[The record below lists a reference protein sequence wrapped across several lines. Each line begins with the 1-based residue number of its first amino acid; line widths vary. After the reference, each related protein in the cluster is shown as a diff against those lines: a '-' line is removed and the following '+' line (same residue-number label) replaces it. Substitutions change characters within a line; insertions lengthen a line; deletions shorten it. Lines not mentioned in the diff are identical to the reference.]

1 MVVPDAL
8 AADAVHGP
16 WTVHIQA
23 GAGIVYASDP
33 ESEYQETVNKAAA
46 LGRAIDLA
54 EQAFLGQAPA
64 EAPET
69 VEAVSTGSEGRS
81 VSTCAH
87 GAGTRSGRV
96 GGRGVLGG
104 AAGARASLLAV
115 ADGVRQGQPKPQRA
129 GATRGMVRAVGGN
142 SQARD
147 PHVEHLHLAPY
158 EAAYLVFDERLL
170 IVSGLEGAPALWE
183 FCRGRWPEFLRQYAV
198 YRAYRRAGWA
208 LHSGCK
214 YGADF
219 VLYRFQ
225 RARARHVH
233 TPYTVLVRRHDEP
246 VQRRWI
252 ALQNQLRMTK
262 QVAKRLVYVSVDD
275 TAVRHCERERERWL
289 AGVQLHEVLVDR
301 WTAENKRGKNEE
313 PG

>member
-1 MVVPDAL
+1 MEQARARAELVDGEFWVVQPAHVRL
-8 AADAVHGP
+8 CWQSLMGFGKGNLSRSEP
-16 WTVHIQA
+16 
-23 GAGIVYASDP
+23 VYARVV
-33 ESEYQETVNKAAA
+33 T
-46 LGRAIDLA
+46 
-54 EQAFLGQAPA
+54 
-64 EAPET
+64 
-69 VEAVSTGSEGRS
+69 
-81 VSTCAH
+81 
-87 GAGTRSGRV
+87 GRV
-96 GGRGVLGG
+96 DSGSLGK
-104 AAGARASLLAV
+104 AI
-115 ADGVRQGQPKPQRA
+115 
-129 GATRGMVRAVGGN
+129 RGMVRAVGGS

-183 FCRGRWPEFLRQYAV
+183 YCRGRWPEFLRQYAV

-233 TPYTVLVRRHDEP
+233 APYTVLVRRHDEP

-262 QVAKRLVYVSVDD
+262 QVAKRLVYVSLDD
-275 TAVRHCERERERWL
+275 AAVRHCERERERWL
-289 AGVQLHEVLVDR
+289 AGVQLREVLVDR

-313 PG
+313 PS